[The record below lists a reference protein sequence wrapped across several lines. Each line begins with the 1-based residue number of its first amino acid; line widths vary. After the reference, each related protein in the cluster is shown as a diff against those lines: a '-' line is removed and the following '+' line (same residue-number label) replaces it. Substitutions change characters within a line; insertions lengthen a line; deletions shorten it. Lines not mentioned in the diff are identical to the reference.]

1 LNSGG
6 KICFGIAAE
15 TNSGLATSALT
26 DRFTQ
31 LPRDVAV
38 RRQLLVLLDPR
49 RLRAGGRAAVFP
61 VGGIHRRAKV
71 RNLRLAQYIRHTDQH
86 RVCLHIERCGKQTR
100 AVSIPPTTRPGATST
115 NGAAL

>member
-1 LNSGG
+1 MPLTDAVTVEQRREDLLRDRGG
-6 KICFGIAAE
+6 NEQWIGHQRPD
-15 TNSGLATSALT
+15 

-38 RRQLLVLLDPR
+38 RRQLLVLLDPC

-61 VGGIHRRAKV
+61 VGCIHRRAKV

-86 RVCLHIERCGKQTR
+86 RVCLHIERCGKQLLF
-100 AVSIPPTTRPGATST
+100 
-115 NGAAL
+115 AL